1 MKKLFLTAVAAFYLS
16 SVNAQT
22 DANMGIIPAP
32 VSVVKA
38 SGYFTV
44 GDNVVISALPA
55 DVKIAQTLKE
65 FLASKGLQAK
75 IVSAKTPLA
84 ASQKAIV
91 LNNDFENKL
100 PNEGYQIAVKGNR
113 VVLKGKNAGLF
124 YAMQSFLQ
132 MFPSKKTKGVYTI
145 QNVEINDYPRFS
157 YRGLHLDVG
166 RHFFPMSFLKKYIDV
181 MATYK
186 LNNFHWHLT
195 EDQGWRIEIKKYPKL
210 TEVGGSRNGTIIGVY
225 PGTGG
230 TDNEVYKGYYTQ
242 EEAKEIVAYAAARY
256 INVIPEIEL
265 PGHGSAAIAAYPEL
279 SAFPERDTYI
289 GADWPW
295 SGPRTGKQVQQTWG
309 VFDDIFVPSENTFKF
324 LENVLD
330 EVIAIFPSKYIHIGG
345 DEAPKKYWKESEFC
359 QQLIKEKG
367 LKDEHGL
374 QSYFIQRIEKY
385 LNGKGRSI
393 IGWDEILE
401 GGLAPNATVMS
412 WRGEKGGIEAA
423 QQNHD
428 VLMTPSTNG
437 LYFDHKQSTA
447 EDEPLTIG
455 RNGKGF
461 AHYTKVY
468 GYDPVPAVL
477 TAEQKK
483 YIKGVQANLWT
494 EYIETPAKAEYM
506 IFPRVFALAEI
517 AWTPLEKKDLK
528 NFSEERLALHLAKID
543 ETGTNFWVPTAVGQ
557 PDKEVTGEN
566 HVINLQSPVIG
577 AKIFY
582 TLDGFRPSEN
592 AAEYKSPIKINVPQG
607 KKKVLKTIVITPSG
621 KRSVVA
627 ETVFNNG
634 ASDSKVK

>member
-1 MKKLFLTAVAAFYLS
+1 MRKLFLTAVASLLILNA
-16 SVNAQT
+16 NAQT
-22 DANMGIIPAP
+22 DINMGIIPAP
-32 VSVVKA
+32 VSVIKS
-38 SGYFTV
+38 SGSFAMSDDLRILSV
-44 GDNVVISALPA
+44 SGDM
-55 DVKIAQTLKE
+55 KIAQMLKE
-65 FLASKGLQAK
+65 FLAAKGITAK
-75 IVSAKTPLA
+75 IVSAKTPLSA
-84 ASQKAIV
+84 NQKAII
-91 LNNDFENKL
+91 LARDEDKL
-100 PNEGYQIAVKGNR
+100 PPEGYRISVKGNK
-113 VVLKGKNAGLF
+113 VKLIGKNAGLF
-124 YAMQSFLQ
+124 YALQSFMQ
-132 MFPSKKTKGVYTI
+132 MVPGEKTNGAHTI

-157 YRGLHLDVG
+157 YRGMHLDVG
-166 RHFFPMSFLKKYIDV
+166 RHFFPMSFLKKYIDI
-181 MATYK
+181 MARYK

-210 TEVGGSRNGTIIGVY
+210 TEIGGSRNGTIIGVY
-225 PGTGG
+225 PGSGG

-242 EEAKEIVAYAAARY
+242 EEAKEIVAYAAAKY

-279 SAFPERDTYI
+279 SSFPERDTYI

-437 LYFDHKQSTA
+437 LYFDHKQSNA

-468 GYDPVPAVL
+468 NYDPVPAVL
-477 TAEQKK
+477 TADQKQ

-506 IFPRVFALAEI
+506 IFPRVFALSEI

-528 NFSEERLALHLAKID
+528 NFSEERLSLHLSKLD
-543 ETGTNFWVPTAVGQ
+543 KTGTNFWVPTAIGQ
-557 PDKEVTGEN
+557 PDKETTGEN
-566 HVINLQSPVIG
+566 HVINLQSPIVG

-592 AAEYKSPIKINVPQG
+592 AAEYTSPLKINVPQG

-621 KRSVVA
+621 KRSVVT

-634 ASDSKVK
+634 AAEVKVK